1 MARAAKDITLATWEG
16 AVLVGVERV
25 DKDIQEDRGTSQGV
39 VEVGMVDLM
48 INGVT
53 IQEIIIW

>member
-53 IQEIIIW
+53 IQEIITW

>member
-1 MARAAKDITLATWEG
+1 MARAAKDITLATQG

>member
-1 MARAAKDITLATWEG
+1 MARAAKDITLSTQG

-53 IQEIIIW
+53 IQEIITW